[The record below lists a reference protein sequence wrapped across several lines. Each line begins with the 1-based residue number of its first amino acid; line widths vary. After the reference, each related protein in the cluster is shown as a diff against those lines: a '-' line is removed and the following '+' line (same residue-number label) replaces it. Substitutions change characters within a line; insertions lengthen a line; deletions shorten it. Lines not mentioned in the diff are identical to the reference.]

1 MMHHAAAHA
10 AAMANAI
17 KTSGVVVRVEAQDFL
32 IILKREKEPLVVTGQ
47 GGVFKTHYQY
57 LTSYKGLAFF
67 TTSPSPLVL
76 PRSVEII
83 SAKKINIPDI

>member
-10 AAMANAI
+10 VAMANAI
-17 KTSGVVVRVEAQDFL
+17 KASGVVVRVEAQDFL
-32 IILKREKEPLVVTGQ
+32 IILKKEKEPLVVTGL
-47 GGVFKTHYQY
+47 GGLFSKHHQY

-67 TTSPSPLVL
+67 TTSPAPLVL

-83 SAKKINIPDI
+83 SAKKISIPDV